1 MLASSNARRGGK
13 AQRRCMTKIRL
24 QAPSLRRRATD
35 ARVSSE
41 AAAAA
46 AAGQSA
52 ENSGCSLPPPS
63 LLRSLHRSIHPSI
76 DRSSFPARLLPAPP
90 TAAAAAALGVQPAS
104 QESTLAIC
112 IRSLPSSL
120 SRSSFLSTAM
130 IKSETRS
137 PIANYPSVCDAAAL
151 AGPLTHTP
159 IPSQTVLRVRP
170 SLPPLSPVAPHS
182 PSPPCNKCP
191 SQTKACH
198 RPQARP
204 PFPYPLLP
212 TLASRASGA
221 GSECKAA
228 AANAAVDDFVLCC
241 RRRRYKCEY
250 ITRSR
255 VQRSVGACVCLRD
268 CAAVRCCTIMIR
280 S

>member
-1 MLASSNARRGGK
+1 MLLFSRGFCLFSPGSECEDEGGDLPPPIPSLLCHVSMFASSNARRGGGK
-13 AQRRCMTKIRL
+13 AQQRRCMTKIRL

-46 AAGQSA
+46 AGQSA

-63 LLRSLHRSIHPSI
+63 LLRSNHRSIHPSI

-112 IRSLPSSL
+112 IRSLPLPSSL

-170 SLPPLSPVAPHS
+170 SLPPSPLSRRATQPV
-182 PSPPCNKCP
+182 
-191 SQTKACH
+191 
-198 RPQARP
+198 
-204 PFPYPLLP
+204 P
-212 TLASRASGA
+212 TL
-221 GSECKAA
+221 
-228 AANAAVDDFVLCC
+228 
-241 RRRRYKCEY
+241 
-250 ITRSR
+250 
-255 VQRSVGACVCLRD
+255 Q
-268 CAAVRCCTIMIR
+268 
-280 S
+280 